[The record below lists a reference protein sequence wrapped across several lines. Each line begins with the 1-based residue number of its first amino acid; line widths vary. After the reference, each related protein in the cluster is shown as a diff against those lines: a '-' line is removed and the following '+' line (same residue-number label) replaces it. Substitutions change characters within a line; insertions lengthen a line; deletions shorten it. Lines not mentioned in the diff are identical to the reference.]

1 MTGGDSKKV
10 GGRITGEEYY
20 RACILQAL
28 LRKNRGNGDN
38 LFSSDV
44 GVWGSDGRGG
54 RDVQDQGRIKVDTA
68 GTFAD
73 CRHLPNFQGSNSLYL
88 IIAASIIITD
98 FP

>member
-1 MTGGDSKKV
+1 MAAGELVKNIIEPAFCRLFYE
-10 GGRITGEEYY
+10 RIAG
-20 RACILQAL
+20 I
-28 LRKNRGNGDN
+28 
-38 LFSSDV
+38 FSSDG
-44 GVWGSDGRGG
+44 GVCGSDGRGG

-88 IIAASIIITD
+88 IITASIIITD